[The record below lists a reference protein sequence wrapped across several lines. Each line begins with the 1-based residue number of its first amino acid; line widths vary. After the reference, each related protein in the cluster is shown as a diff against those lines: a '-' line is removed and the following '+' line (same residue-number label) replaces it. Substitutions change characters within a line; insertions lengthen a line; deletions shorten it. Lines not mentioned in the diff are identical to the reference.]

1 MKSLSTW
8 VIRKDLAF
16 YVISIGMIIML
27 LWAGA
32 FKMTQPGANGIV
44 PLVTNDPLISWNFKL
59 FGTYLGSDIIG
70 AVEWSAALLILT
82 GMFIPKAGIA
92 GGAIGVIMFTTTS
105 TMLITT
111 PNTIIHVHGFGY
123 MNDLGLFLFKD
134 IISLGAC
141 LFLISYF
148 GKKIAG

>member
-1 MKSLSTW
+1 LGGCVQDDNTW
-8 VIRKDLAF
+8 GEWDHPSCYKR
-16 YVISIGMIIML
+16 
-27 LWAGA
+27 
-32 FKMTQPGANGIV
+32 
-44 PLVTNDPLISWNFKL
+44 PLISWNFKL

-70 AVEWSAALLILT
+70 ATEWIAALLILA
-82 GMFIPKAGIA
+82 GRAFPKAGIA

-111 PNTIIHVHGFGY
+111 PNTTTHVHDFVY
-123 MNDLGLFLFKD
+123 LNDLGLFLYKD

-148 GKKIAG
+148 GKKIMD